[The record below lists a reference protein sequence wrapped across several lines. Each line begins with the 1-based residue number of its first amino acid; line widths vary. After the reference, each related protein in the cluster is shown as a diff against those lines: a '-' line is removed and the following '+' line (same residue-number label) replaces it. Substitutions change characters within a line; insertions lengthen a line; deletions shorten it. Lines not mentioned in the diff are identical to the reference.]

1 VISDSI
7 ENLKSKI
14 QNVLALFRG
23 RRRGR
28 LVRHYFLI
36 SLILI
41 SGGLITSGLLEIY
54 FRYNESR
61 GQLALLQEEVAA
73 AAAF

>member
-1 VISDSI
+1 MPESSK
-7 ENLKSKI
+7 NLTLQILKFGR
-14 QNVLALFRG
+14 VPLAGLFSS

-36 SLILI
+36 SVLLI

-54 FRYNESR
+54 FSY
-61 GQLALLQEEVAA
+61 QEN
-73 AAAF
+73 